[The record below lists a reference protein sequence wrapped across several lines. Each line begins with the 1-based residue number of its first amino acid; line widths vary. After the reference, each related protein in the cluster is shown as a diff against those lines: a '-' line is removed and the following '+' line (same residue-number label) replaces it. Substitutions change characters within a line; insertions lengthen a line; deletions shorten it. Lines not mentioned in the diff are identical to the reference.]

1 LWLNRVGKLG
11 NFILLYFPR
20 IYIFLD
26 RIFSQTEEEI
36 KNETDKR
43 ARWAKDNI
51 RRRHNFLPL
60 VMEIIKQMASQ
71 KSLVP
76 AVTKV
81 SFEKCHIYNI
91 FGNYFR
97 LKKGQKLQLNES
109 DSGRKHKNKPKMII
123 PDHF

>member
-1 LWLNRVGKLG
+1 MTSWAERVNASG
-11 NFILLYFPR
+11 NFKSFRDAYHF
-20 IYIFLD
+20 IYIFEA
-26 RIFSQTEEEI
+26 RITLIHLFDCISSQTEEEI

-81 SFEKCHIYNI
+81 IFLEILTFITSFDIL
-91 FGNYFR
+91 G
-97 LKKGQKLQLNES
+97 
-109 DSGRKHKNKPKMII
+109 
-123 PDHF
+123 

>member
-1 LWLNRVGKLG
+1 MVPPIGGLT
-11 NFILLYFPR
+11 
-20 IYIFLD
+20 LD
-26 RIFSQTEEEI
+26 LFDDIFSQTEEEI

-81 SFEKCHIYNI
+81 RYCYIYNI
-91 FGNYFR
+91 FHGI
-97 LKKGQKLQLNES
+97 LG
-109 DSGRKHKNKPKMII
+109 
-123 PDHF
+123 

>member
-1 LWLNRVGKLG
+1 MTKSRQ
-11 NFILLYFPR
+11 F
-20 IYIFLD
+20 YIFLRCVRPLFIFFLD
-26 RIFSQTEEEI
+26 CIFSQTEEEI

-81 SFEKCHIYNI
+81 IFEQFLH
-91 FGNYFR
+91 
-97 LKKGQKLQLNES
+97 L
-109 DSGRKHKNKPKMII
+109 
-123 PDHF
+123 

>member
-1 LWLNRVGKLG
+1 MGLT
-11 NFILLYFPR
+11 
-20 IYIFLD
+20 LD
-26 RIFSQTEEEI
+26 LFDDIFSQTEEEI

-81 SFEKCHIYNI
+81 RSCYIYSI
-91 FGNYFR
+91 FYGI
-97 LKKGQKLQLNES
+97 LG
-109 DSGRKHKNKPKMII
+109 
-123 PDHF
+123 